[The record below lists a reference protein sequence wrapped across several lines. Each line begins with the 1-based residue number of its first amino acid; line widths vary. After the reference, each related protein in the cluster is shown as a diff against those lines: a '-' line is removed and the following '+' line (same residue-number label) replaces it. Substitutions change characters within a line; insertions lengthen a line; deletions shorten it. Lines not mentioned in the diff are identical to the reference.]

1 MLLISKCS
9 HFVLWQYHIFILI
22 NNRNS
27 FFNPA
32 NLTVKSLLANHL
44 TIVPLPTF
52 KKGHLYVNDNIIPT
66 MEQKQTVNNGE
77 GTAEEI
83 KDFTDIDI
91 NSDSD
96 VPGNSHLSNPESE
109 NITDKLQAEL
119 EEQKDKYIR
128 LFAEFDNFKKRNAK
142 ERYELMQT
150 AGRDVITSMLDV
162 LDDCDRAEKQ
172 MQSSEDLE
180 QIKQGVALVFNKL
193 RTTLQS
199 KGLKAMDS
207 IATTF
212 DVEKHEAI
220 TEIPAP
226 TEELKDKVVDEITK
240 GYYLNDK
247 IIRFAKVVVGK

>member
-1 MLLISKCS
+1 
-9 HFVLWQYHIFILI
+9 
-22 NNRNS
+22 
-27 FFNPA
+27 
-32 NLTVKSLLANHL
+32 
-44 TIVPLPTF
+44 
-52 KKGHLYVNDNIIPT
+52 

-77 GTAEEI
+77 GSAEEI

-96 VPGNSHLSNPESE
+96 VPGNSHLSNPEAE